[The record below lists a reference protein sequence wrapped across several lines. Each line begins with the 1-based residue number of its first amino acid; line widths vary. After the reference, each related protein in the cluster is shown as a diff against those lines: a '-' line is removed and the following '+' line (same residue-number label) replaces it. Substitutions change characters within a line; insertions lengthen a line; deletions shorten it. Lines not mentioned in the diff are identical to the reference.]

1 MGLKRQDLF
10 NSRVQIVDEAHEPV
24 EACEIGRIR
33 FHGPGVASGF
43 FNDRETDK
51 EAYHDGWL
59 YPGHLGRLDPHV
71 FLFLVGRSNELII
84 RGGVNIYPAEIEA
97 VLLSHPGVN
106 DAGVIDWPSPE
117 MGEEIAAF
125 VTGDGALD

>member
-1 MGLKRQDLF
+1 MRNRPYSL
-10 NSRVQIVDEAHEPV
+10 SRAR
-24 EACEIGRIR
+24 C
-33 FHGPGVASGF
+33 ASGF

-51 EAYHDGWL
+51 EAYHDGWF
-59 YPGHLGRLDPHV
+59 YPGDLGRLDPHV
-71 FLFLVGRSNELII
+71 YLFLVGRSKELII

-106 DAGVIDWPSPE
+106 DAGVIGWPSPE

-125 VTGDGALD
+125 VTGDGTLD